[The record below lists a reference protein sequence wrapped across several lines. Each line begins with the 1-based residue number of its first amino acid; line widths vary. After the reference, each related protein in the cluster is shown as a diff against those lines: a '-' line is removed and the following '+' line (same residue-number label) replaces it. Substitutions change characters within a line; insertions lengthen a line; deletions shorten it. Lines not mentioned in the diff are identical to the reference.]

1 MAVIVLLG
9 LLGVYLPLPFQQTYM
24 LVGNI
29 RDTNGQIVSNVRIAV
44 MDENLM
50 PVRSLLIDSSGRFM
64 IKGLRVGNYM
74 IRIETNGTLYEEQT
88 QRIELFSGRRSGR
101 SEETYPIDFV
111 LKFKK
116 GNQPIASGGLVFAQ
130 TVSKEARTEYERGL
144 KHLKSNKADQAI
156 LSLKKALE
164 IFPDYYDALEA
175 LGVEYVK
182 GSQHGTAIPVLMR
195 ALEINRN
202 GTRSYYS
209 LGVAYLNLNRYD
221 EAIEQ
226 LEACERL
233 NPSNPNTQMMLG
245 LAYGQNRHPERS
257 EAAFKK
263 ALQLGGAEAAQAH
276 FYLAGLYNKQGQY
289 RKAWQEL
296 EQFLRQAKD
305 VVDPAGI
312 KTMIEKLKEKEKNP
326 PAARSAPSEPA
337 PLAQGAPSG
346 PDPAATSS
354 APTITD
360 ARSEGKEES
369 AAAANVNAGVAPPER
384 VATPPPPVPPLSP
397 EMQELLKQSAAA
409 GGARYQELLSFTYQ
423 LKKTRRVLDEHGK
436 STSVQEQIFEA
447 YPVRGEHVLIRLS
460 TDGVASRTIGEE
472 RKQAARSLEEA
483 EAHPPAADGEAA
495 TSNDYVSAGV
505 SGMYQGKSG
514 YISISISALMSMCE
528 LYAPRAETIADR
540 PMIAFS
546 FRPRFGAAVPLKY
559 SYLTKLVGTIWIDQ
573 ADQTVTRVEGW
584 PDSAFDLVASTAT
597 GSEAALVYRQERQP
611 SGAWFPSIIRLNARG
626 RADLFNGLNWDVV
639 FEFSNYQRFNTNATE
654 KLNSPPPKE

>member
-9 LLGVYLPLPFQQTYM
+9 LLGVYLPFQQTYM

-44 MDENLM
+44 MDDNLM
-50 PVRSLLIDSSGRFM
+50 PVRSMLVDSSGRFT

-74 IRIETNGTLYEEQT
+74 IRIETTGTPYEEQT
-88 QRIELFSGRRSGR
+88 QRIELFSGRRSGQ
-101 SEETYPIDFV
+101 SEEIYPIDFV

-116 GNQPIASGGLVFAQ
+116 DKQPIASGGLVFAQ

-144 KHLKSNKADQAI
+144 KHLKSNKTDQAI

-182 GSQHGTAIPVLMR
+182 GSQHETAVPVLMH

-202 GTRSYYS
+202 GARSYYS
-209 LGVAYLNLNRYD
+209 LGVAYLNLNRYA

-226 LEACERL
+226 LEASERL

-263 ALQLGGAEAAQAH
+263 ALVLGGAEAAQAH
-276 FYLAGLYNKQGQY
+276 YYLAGLYNKQGQY

-305 VVDPAGI
+305 VVDSAQI

-326 PAARSAPSEPA
+326 PAVQSGPSDPAPSTQDATSGAETAAAPPA
-337 PLAQGAPSG
+337 PIVA
-346 PDPAATSS
+346 
-354 APTITD
+354 D
-360 ARSEGKEES
+360 ARSNVKDES
-369 AAAANVNAGVAPPER
+369 APPANAPAVVAPPER
-384 VATPPPPVPPLSP
+384 AATPPPPVPPLSP

-409 GGARYQELLSFTYQ
+409 GGARYQELLSYTYQ
-423 LKKTRRVLDEHGK
+423 LKKTRRVLDELGK
-436 STSVQEQIFEA
+436 SANVQEQVFEA

-460 TDGVASRTIGEE
+460 TDGIPSKTLGDE
-472 RKQAARSLEEA
+472 RKRAARSLEEA
-483 EAHPPAADGEAA
+483 EAHQQAADGEAS
-495 TSNDYVSAGV
+495 TTNDYVSAGV

-514 YISISISALMSMCE
+514 YVSISISALMSFCE
-528 LYAPRAETIADR
+528 LYAPRTETIADR
-540 PMIAFS
+540 PTIAFS

-584 PDSAFDLVASTAT
+584 PDSAFDLVSSTAT
-597 GSEAALVYRQERQP
+597 GSEAVLIYRQERQP
-611 SGAWFPSIIRLNARG
+611 SGAWFPSTIRLNARG

-639 FEFSNYQRFNTNATE
+639 FEFSNYQRFDTNATE